1 MALALNANP
10 PSTGLQALGSMWAPW
25 PGPSLLEP
33 SHSSGKCCLS
43 HTTAV
48 VTDLTPLLP
57 VSSSS
62 AEQWG
67 QQDLLLSGI
76 VNGMQGFLAGHQAGF
91 KGSLT
96 PEIGDKITAGYN
108 VPPNNTYYI

>member
-1 MALALNANP
+1 MLLSFTLVLAL
-10 PSTGLQALGSMWAPW
+10 PSW
-25 PGPSLLEP
+25 SLLIAPENAAFLIP
-33 SHSSGKCCLS
+33 QL
-43 HTTAV
+43 V